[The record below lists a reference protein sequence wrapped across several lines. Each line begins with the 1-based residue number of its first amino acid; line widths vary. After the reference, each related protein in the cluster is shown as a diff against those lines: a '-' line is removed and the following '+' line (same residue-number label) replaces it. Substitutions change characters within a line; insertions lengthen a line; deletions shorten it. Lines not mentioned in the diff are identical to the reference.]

1 MKLVFNPVSGQFDFI
16 REIDQSVSKTL
27 TYNIDGTLDVVTD
40 ARGTKTMAYNGD
52 GTLASLTGTG
62 VYKSKAFT
70 YVGGIL
76 TEVTVS

>member
-27 TYNIDGTLDVVTD
+27 
-40 ARGTKTMAYNGD
+40 AYNVD

-62 VYKSKAFT
+62 VYKTKTFT
-70 YVGGIL
+70 YVGGVL
-76 TEVTVS
+76 TEVTV